1 MSDKNYFQRIA
12 ARFAPAPKSAPSV
25 RGVPRTGNASDFDE
39 FFHFRGR
46 GGCQPLNAR
55 RIRAMLA
62 DADEGEPSELAML
75 FSRILE
81 SEPVIAAHLQTRI
94 FSVLACDWSIV
105 AGETGS
111 AAPEKIAEAARILR
125 AAGIQ
130 ELLRHL
136 LSAVAF
142 GYAGAAILW
151 GEGGK
156 DISGF
161 KLFDPA
167 NFRFDLCGNP
177 ALVKADGREKPF
189 AEYHENQF
197 VFHTHSLHR
206 AIPSRGG
213 LLRPLVWLFL
223 FKYYAMRDR
232 ARYLERFGIPFIA
245 AKIRN
250 EDFESEAVRTEL
262 MRSLAKL
269 GSDGVGLLNEGAE
282 MQLVS
287 PSGSSSADYQTW
299 LDYLDALC
307 TRLILGQT
315 ATSSDGNGFSGG
327 AVQENVRRDLVEADC
342 RGLADTVNRDI
353 LAPLE
358 RFRWG
363 TEGTLAFHLDF
374 AGPGNLLEKAQIV
387 EKLSA
392 AGAAVDPQWIEMT
405 FGVALRRAET
415 PENSSNN

>member
-25 RGVPRTGNASDFDE
+25 RGVPRTGNASDFEE
-39 FFHFRGR
+39 FFHFRGW

-81 SEPVIAAHLQTRI
+81 SEPAIAAHLQTRI

-105 AGETGS
+105 
-111 AAPEKIAEAARILR
+111 
-125 AAGIQ
+125 
-130 ELLRHL
+130 
-136 LSAVAF
+136 